1 MATPRLFQV
10 MISIDGSAQSFDCFQ
25 VIATQIVTQSLLKP
39 NYRINVLHIFNVSK
53 EYLAFNQKPD
63 YLHQIYESE
72 LISRLVPNRFSLT
85 WLPYNGRTTT
95 RDQIMTLADGY
106 RADLLVVGFVGRKGP
121 KADPTILGSAVDH
134 NLRNGRCPL
143 LVVKAPVLRKDTPA
157 SSYLWVVLI
166 DGSERS
172 LKAARFAAGLMAGEY
187 DRMQLRHVVK
197 GGGEPEGLRTRAGET
212 LEGTGVNWTL
222 EVVDAGDAD
231 VQSAVLDYV
240 NQGPDLID
248 FIVVGVDGS
257 GVGSKARWQV
267 GHVTEAVLRTSKLN
281 VLIYK

>member
-1 MATPRLFQV
+1 M
-10 MISIDGSAQSFDCFQ
+10 
-25 VIATQIVTQSLLKP
+25 
-39 NYRINVLHIFNVSK
+39 
-53 EYLAFNQKPD
+53 
-63 YLHQIYESE
+63 
-72 LISRLVPNRFSLT
+72 LVPSRFSLT

-95 RDQIMTLADGY
+95 RDQIMTLAEGY
-106 RADLLVVGFVGRKGP
+106 RVNLLVVGFIGRKGP

-134 NLRNGRCPL
+134 NLRNGRCPI

-172 LKAARFAAGLMAGEY
+172 LKAAKFAASMMEAEY
-187 DRMQLRHVVK
+187 DRMQMRHVVK
-197 GGGEPEGLRTRAGET
+197 GGGEPEGLRASIEQEM
-212 LEGTGVNWTL
+212 EGTGVNWTL
-222 EVVDAGDAD
+222 EIADAGDSD
-231 VQSAVLDYV
+231 VQTAVLDYV
-240 NQGPDLID
+240 NEGPDHIHY
-248 FIVVGVDGS
+248 IVVGVDGS

>member
-1 MATPRLFQV
+1 M
-10 MISIDGSAQSFDCFQ
+10 
-25 VIATQIVTQSLLKP
+25 
-39 NYRINVLHIFNVSK
+39 
-53 EYLAFNQKPD
+53 
-63 YLHQIYESE
+63 
-72 LISRLVPNRFSLT
+72 SRLVPSKFSLT

-95 RDQIMTLADGY
+95 REQIMTLADGY

-143 LVVKAPVLRKDTPA
+143 LVVKVPALRKDTPS
-157 SSYLWVVLI
+157 SSYLWLVLI

-172 LKAARFAAGLMAGEY
+172 LKAARFAAGLMAVEY
-187 DRMQLRHVVK
+187 DRMQMRHVVK
-197 GGGEPEGLRTRAGET
+197 GGGEPEGLRTRAGEA

-222 EVVDAGDAD
+222 EVMDAGDAE
-231 VQSAVLDYV
+231 VQTALLDYV
-240 NQGPDLID
+240 NQGPDQID